1 MSLKDELSII
11 IPCKNEK
18 KNIKM
23 TLDCLNYQNNIDG
36 VKVIVSDISDDEV
49 TKELLTNRNGD
60 RFQLVLAQGGLPSIA
75 RNNGAKLVSTPYIL
89 FLDADIFLLDNTLL
103 TKCVSHIKKNFLELL
118 TVRFK
123 TTTQEYD
130 SVYDMFYYF
139 QKITKYIS
147 PFCLGGFMLIST
159 VKFNDIGGFD
169 ETAKVAEDYLLTRN
183 INPSNFEIMN
193 KIVYTTPRRF
203 KNKGMFYMTKLFIT
217 SFLNRN
223 NKEYFKQD
231 KGYWL

>member
-1 MSLKDELSII
+1 MSLKDELSIV
-11 IPCKNEK
+11 IPCKNEG

-36 VKVIVSDISDDEV
+36 VKVIVSDISDDKV
-49 TKELLTNRNGD
+49 TKEQLISRNGD
-60 RFQLVLAQGGLPSIA
+60 RFELIITQGGLPSVA
-75 RNNGAKLVSTPYIL
+75 RNNGARLVTTPYIL
-89 FLDADIFLLDNTLL
+89 FLDADIFILDNILL
-103 TKCVSHIKKNFLELL
+103 SKGINHIKENYLDLL

-123 TTTQEYD
+123 TTTREYD

-139 QKITKYIS
+139 QRFTKHIS
-147 PFCLGGFMLIST
+147 PFCLGGFMMIST
-159 VKFNDIGGFD
+159 IKFNEIGGFD
-169 ETAKVAEDYLLTRN
+169 ETAKVAEDYLLTRH
-183 INPSNFEIMN
+183 INSSDFGIINR
-193 KIVYTTPRRF
+193 IVYTTPRRF
-203 KNKGMFYMTKLFIT
+203 KNKGMFYMTKLFIS